1 MALFRH
7 GQSAAFKVL
16 AVFLGFSL
24 GLLPAPTRFQISPA
38 LAATPEEDLA
48 TAFQLWR
55 TVYFQDAIVVLDGLV
70 VRKGVSKP
78 VLREAYLL
86 KGQCHLA
93 LADGDTA
100 SARDAFCG
108 AVKADPDWDLKSGS
122 IDLDEREVKLYARA
136 KEECKPRGISRL
148 LLAGAAAGAGAI
160 VFLLVGGGS
169 DNGTSPPP
177 PLSEFPTQ
185 PTDP

>member
-70 VRKGVSKP
+70 VRNDIRRVNALMLRNTNPINFLDGCALTLPIHAPGDAP
-78 VLREAYLL
+78 VGMMVVGFSGEDERVFSV
-86 KGQCHLA
+86 GLA
-93 LADGDTA
+93 LEGVVRGSTA
-100 SARDAFCG
+100 
-108 AVKADPDWDLKSGS
+108 L
-122 IDLDEREVKLYARA
+122 
-136 KEECKPRGISRL
+136 
-148 LLAGAAAGAGAI
+148 
-160 VFLLVGGGS
+160 
-169 DNGTSPPP
+169 
-177 PLSEFPTQ
+177 
-185 PTDP
+185 